1 MLGDQE
7 GKLEQAIIV
16 ARNIHHLHSG
26 GGTARNE
33 AHKQEHG
40 RQGKEALSSLADC
53 YKDPTSRKKEDSCP
67 QALAE

>member
-40 RQGKEALSSLADC
+40 RQGKEALS
-53 YKDPTSRKKEDSCP
+53 
-67 QALAE
+67 